1 VKQLLVIG
9 HTFPEPSTTAAG
21 NRMLQIITLFKE
33 EGYHITFV
41 STASISENSFNL
53 ESLQVT
59 VAHIELNNPSFDTF
73 IKNIAPTIVLFD
85 RYITEEQFGWRVVK
99 QCPTALRILDT
110 EDLHFLRKARHEAV
124 KNNLSVLEANLY
136 TDTAKRE
143 LASILRCDL
152 SLIISEFEM
161 ELLQDVFKIS
171 PQVLYYLPFLVQMP
185 SIENRNQTLG
195 FIEREGF
202 ITIGNFLHAP
212 NVDAVLQLKKEI
224 WPLLKKQLPNA
235 TIEIYGAYASQQ
247 IKELHNKEEG
257 FLIKGWAEEV
267 SVVMQ
272 KAKVCLVPIRFG
284 AGLKGKL
291 LDAMVQGLPS
301 VTSTIGAE
309 GMNGNLSY
317 SGIIADN
324 PKQFVEAATQL
335 YTDEK
340 KWKQAQNKGFQII
353 EKRFNKA
360 LFSEDFKTQISS
372 LLKDLNSH
380 RNNNFIGQILQHQT
394 LQSTKYMSKW
404 IEAKNA
410 TILTQSASNV
420 CFENSDEVR
429 DEYRDQPKK

>member
-1 VKQLLVIG
+1 
-9 HTFPEPSTTAAG
+9 
-21 NRMLQIITLFKE
+21 
-33 EGYHITFV
+33 
-41 STASISENSFNL
+41 
-53 ESLQVT
+53 
-59 VAHIELNNPSFDTF
+59 
-73 IKNIAPTIVLFD
+73 
-85 RYITEEQFGWRVVK
+85 
-99 QCPTALRILDT
+99 
-110 EDLHFLRKARHEAV
+110 
-124 KNNLSVLEANLY
+124 
-136 TDTAKRE
+136 
-143 LASILRCDL
+143 
-152 SLIISEFEM
+152 M

-195 FIEREGF
+195 FIERQGF